1 MSARLIHTKLKRLIK
16 IKLKMKKIVK
26 TIKTI
31 ILPNP
36 EDRPGDIIAEIAQ
49 PIAGKIDR
57 VMGTNLKKCG
67 ACDSARREL
76 NEEAEKGIK
85 II

>member
-1 MSARLIHTKLKRLIK
+1 MKRIGEA
-16 IKLKMKKIVK
+16 IERV
-26 TIKTI
+26 
-31 ILPNP
+31 ILPSP

-49 PIAGKIDR
+49 PIAEKIDK

>member
-1 MSARLIHTKLKRLIK
+1 MKGRRIHTKLKRLIE
-16 IKLKMKKIVK
+16 IKMKKIVK
-26 TIKTI
+26 TIKMI

-49 PIAGKIDR
+49 PIAEKIDR